1 MALQKK
7 FSSNDM
13 ELLAIGKAGPG
24 GSAGGG
30 APLANSLGAVAQG
43 SGRPTSVTDPN
54 GNGLPGI
61 MSSGCGGGNSNNN
74 SVKMPSKKIQFSNPE
89 FSITPIET
97 LPGSTVRPPPSRRR
111 EEAIVMANLR
121 KRVAACDLNK
131 NVRKPAASAVAGAN
145 LDDISIN
152 DTGQTQDALDN
163 RPLLPKSTPT
173 EQRKERPKNGT
184 SNDAGGGATGA
195 EDSPKVKIV
204 MDKEFIFECLCWHN
218 EYRMRH
224 GAPALTVSSELCE
237 LAKLWAN
244 HLASTNEL
252 YYQSG
257 TNYGQNIFCCPANSL
272 LTDLSGQEVATYWY
286 STNRRYDYFKEPH
299 LLHTNVNTGHF
310 SQMVWRASR
319 YFGVSKSISKTGK
332 LFVVAYYYPA
342 GNVMGEF
349 RQNVLPPLV
358 ANESDPAAQ
367 HHAGG
372 GPQAAGHLSRP
383 PSAKDLENLSASH

>member
-13 ELLAIGKAGPG
+13 ELISINKVNNNG
-24 GSAGGG
+24 GS
-30 APLANSLGAVAQG
+30 G
-43 SGRPTSVTDPN
+43 SGPPSATTDPN
-54 GNGLPGI
+54 GNGLASI
-61 MSSGCGGGNSNNN
+61 MSVGGCGGSGSNNN

-97 LPGSTVRPPPSRRR
+97 LPGSTVRPAPSRRR

-131 NVRKPAASAVAGAN
+131 NVRKQAGTSAGGN

-173 EQRKERPKNGT
+173 EQRKERSGGKANG
-184 SNDAGGGATGA
+184 SEPVASGSGSGGGGG

-224 GAPALTVSSELCE
+224 GAPALSVSSELCE
-237 LAKLWAN
+237 YAKQWAN

-252 YYQSG
+252 YYQIG

-286 STNRRYDYFKEPH
+286 STSRRYDYFKEPH

-349 RQNVLPPLV
+349 RQNVLPPIV
-358 ANESDPAAQ
+358 TNDQE
-367 HHAGG
+367 GG
-372 GPQAAGHLSRP
+372 GQQPAHHLSRP
-383 PSAKDLENLSASH
+383 PSSKDLENLSASH

>member
-7 FSSNDM
+7 LSSNEF
-13 ELLAIGKAGPG
+13 ELLSINKMNNNSNGGVG
-24 GSAGGG
+24 GSSSNATG
-30 APLANSLGAVAQG
+30 N
-43 SGRPTSVTDPN
+43 DPN
-54 GNGLPGI
+54 GNGITGI
-61 MSSGCGGGNSNNN
+61 ISTGSSNNN
-74 SVKMPSKKIQFSNPE
+74 NSSVKMPIKKIQFSTPE

-97 LPGSTVRPPPSRRR
+97 IPGSTAKPPPNRRR

-131 NVRKPAASAVAGAN
+131 NLRRNTTAPT

-152 DTGQTQDALDN
+152 DTGQSQDVLDN
-163 RPLLPKSTPT
+163 RPLLPKPLGTPAA
-173 EQRKERPKNGT
+173 ERKERQKNGNSST
-184 SNDAGGGATGA
+184 GSGLGDGG

-204 MDKEFIFECLCWHN
+204 MDKDFIFECLCWHN

-224 GAPALTVSSELCE
+224 GAPALTISSELCE
-237 LAKLWAN
+237 MASQWAN

-252 YYQSG
+252 YYQIG

-286 STNRRYDYFKEPH
+286 STSRRYDYFKESH

-349 RQNVLPPLV
+349 RQNVLPPIL
-358 ANESDPAAQ
+358 ATDDP
-367 HHAGG
+367 
-372 GPQAAGHLSRP
+372 HLSRP
-383 PSAKDLENLSASH
+383 PSSKDLENLSASH

>member
-13 ELLAIGKAGPG
+13 ELLSIGK
-24 GSAGGG
+24 
-30 APLANSLGAVAQG
+30 LVVVVVVVVVQG

-61 MSSGCGGGNSNNN
+61 MSCGGGNSNNN

-97 LPGSTVRPPPSRRR
+97 LPGSTVRPAPSRRR

-131 NVRKPAASAVAGAN
+131 NVRKPAANAAAAN

-173 EQRKERPKNGT
+173 EQRKERPKNG
-184 SNDAGGGATGA
+184 SGNDAGTSGGGGA

-224 GAPALTVSSELCE
+224 GAPALTVSAELCE

-358 ANESDPAAQ
+358 ANESDAPQ
-367 HHAGG
+367 HHPGG

-383 PSAKDLENLSASH
+383 PSAKDLENLSTSH

>member
-13 ELLAIGKAGPG
+13 ELISINRVNNNGGPTG
-24 GSAGGG
+24 GSGPPSA
-30 APLANSLGAVAQG
+30 
-43 SGRPTSVTDPN
+43 TDPN
-54 GNGLPGI
+54 GNGLASI
-61 MSSGCGGGNSNNN
+61 MSVGGIGGGGGGGSGSNNN

-97 LPGSTVRPPPSRRR
+97 LPGSTVRPAPSRRR

-131 NVRKPAASAVAGAN
+131 NGRKQTGPGAATN

-173 EQRKERPKNGT
+173 EQRKDRSAQGKDRSGNNGA
-184 SNDAGGGATGA
+184 SEGGG

-224 GAPALTVSSELCE
+224 GAPALSVSSELCE
-237 LAKLWAN
+237 YAKQWAN

-252 YYQSG
+252 YYQIG

-286 STNRRYDYFKEPH
+286 STSRRYDYFKEPH

-310 SQMVWRASR
+310 SQMVWRGSR

-349 RQNVLPPLV
+349 RQNVLPPIV
-358 ANESDPAAQ
+358 T
-367 HHAGG
+367 GG
-372 GPQAAGHLSRP
+372 EQEGGSQQAHLSRP
-383 PSAKDLENLSASH
+383 PSAKDLENLGTTH

>member
-13 ELLAIGKAGPG
+13 ELISINRANNNGG
-24 GSAGGG
+24 GSGPPSA
-30 APLANSLGAVAQG
+30 
-43 SGRPTSVTDPN
+43 TDPN
-54 GNGLPGI
+54 GNGLASI
-61 MSSGCGGGNSNNN
+61 MSAGASGSGGGGGGGGSHNN

-97 LPGSTVRPPPSRRR
+97 LPGSTVRPAPSRRR

-131 NVRKPAASAVAGAN
+131 NVRKPGATSAGAN

-173 EQRKERPKNGT
+173 EQRKERPSAKANGAE
-184 SNDAGGGATGA
+184 AGG

-224 GAPALTVSSELCE
+224 GAPALSVSAELCE
-237 LAKLWAN
+237 YAKQWAN
-244 HLASTNEL
+244 HLASTNEF
-252 YYQSG
+252 YYQIG
-257 TNYGQNIFCCPANSL
+257 ANYGQNIFCCPANSL

-286 STNRRYDYFKEPH
+286 STSRRYDYFKEPH

-349 RQNVLPPLV
+349 RPNVLPPIV
-358 ANESDPAAQ
+358 TGDQE
-367 HHAGG
+367 GG
-372 GPQAAGHLSRP
+372 QQQQQPHLSRP
-383 PSAKDLENLSASH
+383 PSAKDLESMGTAH

>member
-7 FSSNDM
+7 FSNNDM
-13 ELLAIGKAGPG
+13 ELISISKTNNAAAG
-24 GSAGGG
+24 GSGPPSA
-30 APLANSLGAVAQG
+30 
-43 SGRPTSVTDPN
+43 TDAN
-54 GNGLPGI
+54 GNGIPGI
-61 MSSGCGGGNSNNN
+61 MSSGCGGSNNN

-97 LPGSTVRPPPSRRR
+97 LPGSTVRPAPSRRR
-111 EEAIVMANLR
+111 EEAMVMANLR

-131 NVRKPAASAVAGAN
+131 NVRKPPPGSTAAGN

-173 EQRKERPKNGT
+173 EQRKNERSK
-184 SNDAGGGATGA
+184 AGGSSEQGAAGGV

-224 GAPALTVSSELCE
+224 GAPALTVSAELCE

-286 STNRRYDYFKEPH
+286 STNRRYDYFKESH

-310 SQMVWRASR
+310 SQMVWRGSR

-332 LFVVAYYYPA
+332 LFVVAYYYPS

-349 RQNVLPPLV
+349 QQNVLPPIV
-358 ANESDPAAQ
+358 ANEEQAQ
-367 HHAGG
+367 
-372 GPQAAGHLSRP
+372 GHLSRP
-383 PSAKDLENLSASH
+383 PSTKDLENLSASH

>member
-7 FSSNDM
+7 LSNNDF
-13 ELLAIGKAGPG
+13 ELLSINKMNNNSNNAGN
-24 GSAGGG
+24 
-30 APLANSLGAVAQG
+30 NSN
-43 SGRPTSVTDPN
+43 SNNDTN
-54 GNGLPGI
+54 GNGIVGI
-61 MSSGCGGGNSNNN
+61 ISTGGASGANSNNANNNN
-74 SVKMPSKKIQFSNPE
+74 SGNIKMPPKKIQFCTPE

-97 LPGSTVRPPPSRRR
+97 LPGSTVRPPPNRKR

-121 KRVAACDLNK
+121 KRVAAVDLNK
-131 NVRKPAASAVAGAN
+131 VAPRRNTMAPT

-152 DTGQTQDALDN
+152 DTGQTQDQLDN
-163 RPLLPKSTPT
+163 RPLLPKPAGTGSGVAGD
-173 EQRKERPKNGT
+173 RKDRQKNGN
-184 SNDAGGGATGA
+184 NDGG

-204 MDKEFIFECLCWHN
+204 MDKDFIFECMCWHN

-224 GAPALTVSSELCE
+224 GAPALSISSELCE
-237 LAKLWAN
+237 LASQWAN

-252 YYQSG
+252 YYQIG

-286 STNRRYDYFKEPH
+286 STNRRYDYFKESH

-310 SQMVWRASR
+310 SQMVWRASK

-349 RQNVLPPLV
+349 RQNVLPPIM
-358 ANESDPAAQ
+358 ANEDP
-367 HHAGG
+367 
-372 GPQAAGHLSRP
+372 HLSRP
-383 PSAKDLENLSASH
+383 PSNKDLENLSASH

>member
-1 MALQKK
+1 M
-7 FSSNDM
+7 
-13 ELLAIGKAGPG
+13 
-24 GSAGGG
+24 
-30 APLANSLGAVAQG
+30 
-43 SGRPTSVTDPN
+43 
-54 GNGLPGI
+54 
-61 MSSGCGGGNSNNN
+61 
-74 SVKMPSKKIQFSNPE
+74 
-89 FSITPIET
+89 
-97 LPGSTVRPPPSRRR
+97 
-111 EEAIVMANLR
+111 VMANLR

-131 NVRKPAASAVAGAN
+131 NVRKQAGPGAAGN

-152 DTGQTQDALDN
+152 DTGQTQDALDQ

-173 EQRKERPKNGT
+173 EQRKERPAQGKSGNGAQE
-184 SNDAGGGATGA
+184 AGG

-224 GAPALTVSSELCE
+224 GAPALSVSSELCE
-237 LAKLWAN
+237 YAKQWAN

-252 YYQSG
+252 YYQVGS
-257 TNYGQNIFCCPANSL
+257 NYGQNIFCCPANSL

-286 STNRRYDYFKEPH
+286 STSRRYDYFKEPH

-349 RQNVLPPLV
+349 RQNVLPPIV
-358 ANESDPAAQ
+358 TGGEQDGAQ
-367 HHAGG
+367 QQPG
-372 GPQAAGHLSRP
+372 LSRP
-383 PSAKDLENLSASH
+383 PSSKDLENLSTSH

>member
-7 FSSNDM
+7 LSSNDM
-13 ELLAIGKAGPG
+13 ELISINKVNNNGAG
-24 GSAGGG
+24 GSGPPSAG
-30 APLANSLGAVAQG
+30 
-43 SGRPTSVTDPN
+43 TDPN
-54 GNGLPGI
+54 GNGLASI
-61 MSSGCGGGNSNNN
+61 MTSGGAAGGYHAGGGGGGGGSNNN

-97 LPGSTVRPPPSRRR
+97 IPGSTVKPAPSRRR

-131 NVRKPAASAVAGAN
+131 NGRKPPPASVAG

-163 RPLLPKSTPT
+163 RPLLPKATPT
-173 EQRKERPKNGT
+173 EQRKERSAKGGANGGGEA
-184 SNDAGGGATGA
+184 AGG

-224 GAPALTVSSELCE
+224 GAPALSVSSELCE
-237 LAKLWAN
+237 YAKQWAN

-286 STNRRYDYFKEPH
+286 STSRRYDYFKESH

-310 SQMVWRASR
+310 SQMVWRGSR

-349 RQNVLPPLV
+349 RQNVLPPIV
-358 ANESDPAAQ
+358 ANEEAA
-367 HHAGG
+367 
-372 GPQAAGHLSRP
+372 PSHLSRP

>member
-7 FSSNDM
+7 FSNNDF
-13 ELLAIGKAGPG
+13 ELLSINKMNNNTG
-24 GSAGGG
+24 
-30 APLANSLGAVAQG
+30 NSVNN
-43 SGRPTSVTDPN
+43 DPN
-54 GNGLPGI
+54 GNGITGI
-61 MSSGCGGGNSNNN
+61 ISSASGGGSSGAGSGNNN
-74 SVKMPSKKIQFSNPE
+74 HNSSMKMPPKKIQFSTPE

-97 LPGSTVRPPPSRRR
+97 LPGSTARPPPSRRR

-121 KRVAACDLNK
+121 KRVAAVDLNK
-131 NVRKPAASAVAGAN
+131 NVRKNNTFTN

-152 DTGQTQDALDN
+152 DTGQTQDQLDN
-163 RPLLPKSTPT
+163 RPLLPKPVAAVVGD
-173 EQRKERPKNGT
+173 RKERPKNGA
-184 SNDAGGGATGA
+184 DGG

-204 MDKEFIFECLCWHN
+204 MDKDFIFECLCWHN

-224 GAPALTVSSELCE
+224 GAPALSISSELCE
-237 LAKLWAN
+237 YASQWAK

-252 YYQSG
+252 YYQTG

-286 STNRRYDYFKEPH
+286 STSRRYDYFKESH
-299 LLHTNVNTGHF
+299 LLHTNVNSGHF

-332 LFVVAYYYPA
+332 LFVVAYYYPS

-349 RQNVLPPLV
+349 SQNVLPPIL
-358 ANESDPAAQ
+358 ATDDP
-367 HHAGG
+367 
-372 GPQAAGHLSRP
+372 HLSRP
-383 PSAKDLENLSASH
+383 PSSKDLENLSASH

>member
-1 MALQKK
+1 M
-7 FSSNDM
+7 
-13 ELLAIGKAGPG
+13 
-24 GSAGGG
+24 
-30 APLANSLGAVAQG
+30 
-43 SGRPTSVTDPN
+43 
-54 GNGLPGI
+54 
-61 MSSGCGGGNSNNN
+61 
-74 SVKMPSKKIQFSNPE
+74 
-89 FSITPIET
+89 
-97 LPGSTVRPPPSRRR
+97 
-111 EEAIVMANLR
+111 VMANLR

-131 NVRKPAASAVAGAN
+131 NVRKQAGPGGGGN

-173 EQRKERPKNGT
+173 EQRKERSGAKGNGQEAVA
-184 SNDAGGGATGA
+184 SGSGGG

-224 GAPALTVSSELCE
+224 GAPALSVSSELCE
-237 LAKLWAN
+237 YAKQWAN

-252 YYQSG
+252 YYQIG
-257 TNYGQNIFCCPANSL
+257 ANYGQNIFCCPANSL

-286 STNRRYDYFKEPH
+286 STSRRYDYFKEPH

-349 RQNVLPPLV
+349 RQNVLPPIV
-358 ANESDPAAQ
+358 TNDQEGGQQAQ
-367 HHAGG
+367 H
-372 GPQAAGHLSRP
+372 HLSRP

>member
-13 ELLAIGKAGPG
+13 ELISINKVNNNG
-24 GSAGGG
+24 GGGGGG
-30 APLANSLGAVAQG
+30 AGG
-43 SGRPTSVTDPN
+43 SGPPSATDPN
-54 GNGLPGI
+54 GNGLSSI
-61 MSSGCGGGNSNNN
+61 MSVGGIGGGSGSNNN

-97 LPGSTVRPPPSRRR
+97 LPGSTVRPAPSRRR

-131 NVRKPAASAVAGAN
+131 NVRKPGGPGGGGAAAGTSGVN

-173 EQRKERPKNGT
+173 EQRKDRSGGKQNGT
-184 SNDAGGGATGA
+184 DAAGASTSGGGGG

-224 GAPALTVSSELCE
+224 GAPALSVSSELCE
-237 LAKLWAN
+237 YAKQWAN

-286 STNRRYDYFKEPH
+286 STSRRYDYFKEPH

-349 RQNVLPPLV
+349 RPNVLPPIV
-358 ANESDPAAQ
+358 TNDQEGGQQPA
-367 HHAGG
+367 HT
-372 GPQAAGHLSRP
+372 LSRP